1 MSETQVTVTPPG
13 SATPATPSA
22 HAPLSW
28 GEVFR
33 EVVLGNKLNVL
44 LVFIP
49 IALVLDLVHFGEVW
63 VFVTAALA
71 IVPLAG
77 LIGHATEELSLRAG
91 PGIGGFLN
99 ATFGNA
105 AELLIAGF
113 ALAAGLPDV
122 VKASVSG
129 SILGNILLVLGA
141 AMFFGG
147 LGRERQTFSATG
159 ANAKT
164 LMLLVAVAGMTMP
177 AVFDLTVL
185 GSLTETSAAL
195 DLLSLVTSVV
205 LLLAYG
211 AGLIFSLRTHS
222 DVYSETTEELAGGHT
237 PTLTTVQAVTV
248 LLMATALT
256 ALVAETLVGAVEGAA
271 HALGMT
277 DLFVGFVV
285 VAVVGNAAEHF
296 SAILFARR
304 NQMQL
309 AINIAKD
316 SSVQI
321 ALLVAPVLVIMSF
334 LMGTPMNLVFHPFEL
349 FGIVLAVLAVTFA
362 SLDGE
367 SNWFEGILLL
377 ALYVIVAVATY
388 FVPESAVAGAAGAH

>member
-1 MSETQVTVTPPG
+1 MAAISYPWSNALRRTLFG
-13 SATPATPSA
+13 S
-22 HAPLSW
+22 
-28 GEVFR
+28 
-33 EVVLGNKLNVL
+33 KLNVL
-44 LVFIP
+44 LLLIP
-49 IALVLDLVHFGEVW
+49 IALALEIMHVGGDVA

-77 LIGHATEELSLRAG
+77 MIGHATEELSVRAG

-99 ATFGNA
+99 ATFGNG
-105 AELLIAGF
+105 AELLIAAF

-129 SILGNILLVLGA
+129 SILGNLLLVLGA

-164 LMLLVAVAGMTMP
+164 LMLFVAVAAMVMP
-177 AVFDLTVL
+177 AVFDLTVI
-185 GSLTETSAAL
+185 GSLRESSPAL
-195 DLLSLVTSVV
+195 DALSLITALV
-205 LLLAYG
+205 LLVAY
-211 AGLIFSLRTHS
+211 ALGLLFSLRTHAS
-222 DVYSETTEELAGGHT
+222 VFTEDTHGELAEGHG
-237 PTLTTVQAVTV
+237 PAMSTVQAVVV
-248 LLMATALT
+248 LLVATAMT

-271 HALGMT
+271 HAMGMT

-321 ALLVAPVLVIMSF
+321 ALFVAPVLVIMSF
-334 LMGTPMNLVFHPFEL
+334 LLGTPMNLVFHPFEL
-349 FGIVLAVLAVTFA
+349 FGIALAVLAVTFA

-367 SNWFEGILLL
+367 SNWYEGVLLL
-377 ALYVIVAVATY
+377 ALYIIVAVATY
-388 FVPESAVAGAAGAH
+388 FVPAAGAAATAAAGH

>member
-1 MSETQVTVTPPG
+1 VKATAGTTTAPAAVHA
-13 SATPATPSA
+13 SAA
-22 HAPLSW
+22 HAPATW
-28 GEVFR
+28 GAALR
-33 EVVLGNKLNVL
+33 EVLLGSKLNVL

-49 IALVLDLVHFGEVW
+49 VALALEWLHASEVW
-63 VFVTAALA
+63 VFGAAALA

-77 LIGHATEELSLRAG
+77 LIGLATEELSLRSG

-122 VKASVSG
+122 VKASLSG

-159 ANAKT
+159 ASAKT
-164 LMLLVAVAGMTMP
+164 LMLFVAVGGLVMP

-185 GSLTETSAAL
+185 GNLRETTPEL
-195 DLLSLVTSVV
+195 DQLSLITALV
-205 LLLAYG
+205 LLAAYVL
-211 AGLIFSLRTHS
+211 GLVFSLRTHS
-222 DVYSETTEELAGGHT
+222 DVFSEVAEERAGGEA
-237 PTLTTVQAVTV
+237 PSLTTVQATVV
-248 LLMATALT
+248 LLVATALT

-277 DLFVGFVV
+277 DLFIGFIV

-296 SAILFARR
+296 SAVLFARR

-321 ALLVAPVLVIMSF
+321 ALLVAPVLVIFSF
-334 LMGTPMNLVFHPFEL
+334 LLGTPMNLVFHPFEL
-349 FGIVLAVLAVTFA
+349 FGLALAVMAVALA

-367 SNWFEGILLL
+367 SNWYEGILLL
-377 ALYVIVAVATY
+377 ALYVIVGVATY
-388 FVPESAVAGAAGAH
+388 FVPASTVAATQGAH